1 MAERLG
7 EATGSVS
14 WPRGRRQPA
23 RCTSEEFPAANGQT
37 HVNDR
42 EGNPFNWLT
51 AWFTAS
57 HSTRRRS
64 RSTLDQFRC
73 DLRGEHVVTRARR
86 LVCAATSGR
95 SAGAAPLTIG
105 SLCRSVGFDE

>member
-42 EGNPFNWLT
+42 EGNPFNWLVCVV
-51 AWFTAS
+51 
-57 HSTRRRS
+57 HGQP
-64 RSTLDQFRC
+64 LDA
-73 DLRGEHVVTRARR
+73 EAKAKHA
-86 LVCAATSGR
+86 
-95 SAGAAPLTIG
+95 
-105 SLCRSVGFDE
+105 